1 MGSDI
6 NVLSKI
12 TEQKILY
19 LMLVAGL
26 AANAALVTYFMLLGV
41 DIHAD
46 VSFSLSPTFEL
57 DIGTKTLAAG
67 SLEWS

>member
-26 AANAALVTYFMLLGV
+26 AANAALVTYDLVMKFKY
-41 DIHAD
+41 I
-46 VSFSLSPTFEL
+46 
-57 DIGTKTLAAG
+57 
-67 SLEWS
+67 